1 MAKLTGQEVKDVLG
15 LSGIFGLRMLGLF
28 LVLPVLSIH
37 ARELGATP
45 MLAGLSVGI
54 YGLAQTLLQVPFG
67 TLSDRFDR
75 KSVVAVGL
83 LLFVAGSVVC
93 ASART
98 PAVLVAGRFL
108 QGAGAIASVIIA
120 MVADRTRDEVR
131 GRAMALIGMSVGV
144 SFGFGILLGP
154 VLSVKFGVPAIFWG
168 IAASGLFAIVYLY
181 AVLPPVEERPQSPA
195 TWAKSL
201 ELLAHRDLLCLDALM
216 FVLHLGMTAVFV
228 VGPFLMLE
236 HWTKPELWKIYL
248 PMILAGG
255 GLMFPAV
262 AVAEIRNAMKGLIGA
277 GIAVSAVGFLLL
289 ALSAGSASL
298 VAAGM
303 IVYFVGFNFIE
314 PALPSLV
321 TRVAPVQLRGTAVGL
336 FNMSQFFGA
345 FCGGAAGGWFL
356 GHARN
361 ALFWSLL
368 GLCVPWLLALW
379 GFTAPAPRKKSA

>member
-1 MAKLTGQEVKDVLG
+1 MAKLTGREMKDVVG
-15 LSGIFGLRMLGLF
+15 LSGIFMLRMLGLF
-28 LVLPVLSIH
+28 LVLPVLSVY
-37 ARELGATP
+37 ARDLGATA
-45 MLAGLSVGI
+45 MMAGLSVGI
-54 YGLAQTLLQVPFG
+54 YGLAQTILQVPFG
-67 TLSDRFDR
+67 MLSDRFDR
-75 KSVVAVGL
+75 KKVVAVGL

-93 ASART
+93 ALART
-98 PAVLVAGRFL
+98 PATLVAGRFL

-131 GRAMALIGMSVGV
+131 GMAMAVIGISVGI

-168 IAASGLFAIVYLY
+168 IAASGLFGIGYLFF
-181 AVLPPVEERPQSPA
+181 VLPPVEERPQSPV
-195 TWAKSL
+195 TWEKFVR
-201 ELLAHRDLLCLDALM
+201 LLGHRDLLCLDALM
-216 FVLHLGMTAVFV
+216 FLLHSGMTAVFV

-248 PMILAGG
+248 PMIVAGG

-277 GIAVSAVGFLLL
+277 GIAVSAIGYLIL
-289 ALSAGSASL
+289 ALSAGSAAL
-298 VAAGM
+298 VASGM
-303 IVYFVGFNFIE
+303 VVYFVGFNFIE

-321 TRVAPVQLRGTAVGL
+321 TRVAPEELRGTAVGL

-356 GHARN
+356 GHARY
-361 ALFWSLL
+361 ALFWTLL
-368 GLCVPWLLALW
+368 ALCVPWCLALW
-379 GFTAPAPRKKSA
+379 GFTAPPPRKKPA